1 MDETATNNIDFVNIE
16 RACGMISAIRAK
28 KEVDEDRQKLYDK
41 IDDFC
46 INRAN
51 GVYDEE
57 AGLRQDVFEMLCVED
72 DPSQWPTLSTFDLK
86 CICDEID
93 KLHSLII

>member
-1 MDETATNNIDFVNIE
+1 MNTTTTNNIDFINIE
-16 RACGMISAIRAK
+16 RACGMINAMCAK
-28 KEVDEDRQKLYDK
+28 KDVDQNRQGLYDK

-51 GVYDEE
+51 GAYDEE
-57 AGLRQDVFEMLCVED
+57 AGLCQDIFEMLCFDE
-72 DPSQWPTLSTFDLK
+72 DPSQWPTLSTFDLRN
-86 CICDEID
+86 ICDEID

>member
-1 MDETATNNIDFVNIE
+1 MNEATTNNIDFVNIE
-16 RACGMISAIRAK
+16 RACGMISAMRAK
-28 KEVDEDRQKLYDK
+28 KEVDQDRQDLYDK

-57 AGLRQDVFEMLCVED
+57 AGLCQDIFEMLCVED
-72 DPSQWPTLSTFDLK
+72 DPSQWPALSTFDLNN
-86 CICDEID
+86 ICCEID
-93 KLHSLII
+93 KLHALII

>member
-1 MDETATNNIDFVNIE
+1 MNESTTNNIDFVNLE
-16 RACGMISAIRAK
+16 RACGMINAMCSK
-28 KEVDEDRQKLYDK
+28 KEVDQDRQALYDK

-57 AGLRQDVFEMLCVED
+57 SGLCQDIFETLCVED
-72 DPSQWPTLSTFDLK
+72 DPSQWPCLLYTSPSPRDRQK
-86 CICDEID
+86 
-93 KLHSLII
+93 SRMPSSA